1 MNSAIPLHNFA
12 KDDRT
17 SIPFNYIPLERKTDY
32 DYSVPHRHN
41 YYEIF
46 FFVDGNGDH
55 DIDFTNHEIK
65 SMSIHFVSPG
75 QVHHVRRG
83 IGSSGFV
90 MLFSRDFYYLNLQNK
105 SILFD
110 LPFLNN
116 NSSHPILNLK
126 PEEFNPMLD
135 LTNALSREHDS
146 ENPNKAEIVRSYLN
160 IVLINCKRLFFEY
173 NPEHVE
179 VSSSKLFQDFRIEL
193 ETSFAEFHKVTDYA
207 QSLSVTEKHLNE
219 TTKKT
224 VGKTASELIHERII
238 LEAKR
243 LIMHSDYSNKE
254 IAYFLHFD
262 DPSHFSKFFKNKVG
276 QSPNDFK
283 KSVGY

>member
-1 MNSAIPLHNFA
+1 MIDLIPLHNFA

-17 SIPFNYIPLERKTDY
+17 SIPFNYIPLEKKTDY
-32 DYSVPHRHN
+32 DHSMPHRHN

-46 FFVDGNGDH
+46 FFTEGGGIH
-55 DIDFTNHEIK
+55 EIDFQEFEIA
-65 SMSIHFVSPG
+65 SRSIHYVSPG

-83 IGSSGFV
+83 IGSEGFV

-105 SILFD
+105 RILFD

-116 NSSHPILNLK
+116 NTDEPILNLT
-126 PEEFNPMLD
+126 EAEFEIMSRLTEMLSAEHQSDNPMK
-135 LTNALSREHDS
+135 E
-146 ENPNKAEIVRSYLN
+146 EIMRSYLN
-160 IVLINCKRLFFEY
+160 IVLINCKRLFYQY
-173 NPEHVE
+173 NPEHAE
-179 VSSSKLFQDFRIEL
+179 VFGTKLFQDFRIQL
-193 ETSFAEFHKVTDYA
+193 ENDFATFHKVSDYA
-207 QSLSVTEKHLNE
+207 QRLSVTEKHLNE

-224 VGKTASELIHERII
+224 VGKTASELIHDRII

-243 LIMHSDYSNKE
+243 LIVHSDHSNKE

-276 QSPNDFK
+276 VSPNEFK
-283 KSVGY
+283 KA